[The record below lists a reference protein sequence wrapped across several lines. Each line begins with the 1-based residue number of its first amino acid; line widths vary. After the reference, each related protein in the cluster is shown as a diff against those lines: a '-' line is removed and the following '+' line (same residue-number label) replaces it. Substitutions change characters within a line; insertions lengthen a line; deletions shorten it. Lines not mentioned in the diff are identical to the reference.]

1 MEPDEN
7 SGSEELDYE
16 GSYIYSKEVI
26 FYPERIGEGSYANTW
41 GKNHPGRRH
50 PEQRPGGRRSGV
62 R

>member
-1 MEPDEN
+1 MEK
-7 SGSEELDYE
+7 GL
-16 GSYIYSKEVI
+16 IHEVI

-50 PEQRPGGRRSGV
+50 PEQRPGGRSSWV